1 MKTYTIELT
10 EAQMRLVAYC
20 LEDISR
26 FAAGECDLRF
36 TVSEVLRGLPPDEN
50 IRRVEQV
57 KILLDNAKRVLFPDL
72 GANANMGYDGNAFI
86 GNTYQIYR
94 TILHRLAIDNNW
106 HNVYS
111 SEPLP
116 SGNMGAIKIE
126 KKSYDNLRKH

>member
-1 MKTYTIELT
+1 MEKQKKYTIELT
-10 EAQMRLVAYC
+10 DFQMLLIAHC

-26 FAAGECDLRF
+26 FAAGECHLRF
-36 TVSEVLRGLPPDEN
+36 TLGEVLRGLPPDEN

-94 TILHRLAIDNNW
+94 TIFHRLAIDNDW

-111 SEPLP
+111 SDPLP
-116 SGNMGAIKIE
+116 SGNMGTIKIE
-126 KKSYDNLRKH
+126 KNVL